1 MKTHLI
7 KLYNF
12 LLCILGN
19 VGYGFLMTAIVLL
32 FLIYLMGMLIV
43 DTIAESF
50 NWIKRVVTTTK
61 DSGTKIQ

>member
-1 MKTHLI
+1 MKTHLS

-12 LLCILGN
+12 LLCILDK

-32 FLIYLMGMLIV
+32 FLIYLTGMLIV
-43 DTIAESF
+43 VTIAESF